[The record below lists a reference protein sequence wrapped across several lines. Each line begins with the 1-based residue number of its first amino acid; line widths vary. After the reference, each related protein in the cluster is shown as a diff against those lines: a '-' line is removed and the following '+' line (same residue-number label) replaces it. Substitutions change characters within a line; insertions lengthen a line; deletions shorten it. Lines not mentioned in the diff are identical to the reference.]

1 MPPSAVSSRPQTLR
15 QARRAYQKAG
25 ATTRLSERQMKQ
37 LERSAELQERA
48 DRIKERENRRKANLK
63 KKNERIEREREA
75 RARMGIASPV
85 REDVGPSQMRLGA
98 FLAVGV
104 GVKTTC
110 EGIQSKREGC
120 DDVVVEEG
128 PPPSAQRPS
137 PARSPLQARSVN
149 DIIKPMAKSS
159 PDIKPA
165 NPSTAMP
172 PPPRPIQQKPQSS
185 PRPQDG
191 AKKLTKPTA
200 RPPDK
205 HLIKTSLDLCSSKP
219 TLKTSTG
226 PSRPGTMPPPPP
238 LPRVKPPLKPP
249 NKPPPKASFQRPSKV
264 PLKVP
269 PNPQPI
275 TDEWAAFLVSNTQI
289 EREICTPKAPLSSST
304 KKTSETLSVTKTPH
318 LFLTPSDSDSASTPC
333 PAGPRKLSKPSAEE
347 VLALICTQDLLF
359 DDEVDQELNSVNTI
373 GKPGKHVRQEEER
386 DRRRLEQEFGNDLR
400 VCDFEGAVLQ
410 AEPKASPI
418 EKPQPWK
425 KESQRKPQQ
434 QQRTDS
440 FWDDEFDISTQEFR
454 ELVD

>member
-25 ATTRLSERQMKQ
+25 ATTRLSERQLKQ

-98 FLAVGV
+98 FLTVGV
-104 GVKTTC
+104 GVKPTC
-110 EGIQSKREGC
+110 EGIQSKRDHC

-137 PARSPLQARSVN
+137 PARSPLQARPVN
-149 DIIKPMAKSS
+149 DIIKPLAKPS

-165 NPSTAMP
+165 KPSIAMP
-172 PPPRPIQQKPQSS
+172 PPPRPSQQKPQSS
-185 PRPQDG
+185 PRTQDS

-219 TLKTSTG
+219 TLKPSTG
-226 PSRPGTMPPPPP
+226 PPRPGTMPPPP

-318 LFLTPSDSDSASTPC
+318 LFLTQSDSDPASTPC

-359 DDEVDQELNSVNTI
+359 DDEVDQELSSVDTI
-373 GKPGKHVRQEEER
+373 GKPGKH
-386 DRRRLEQEFGNDLR
+386 
-400 VCDFEGAVLQ
+400 

-425 KESQRKPQQ
+425 DEDQRKPQRQ
-434 QQRTDS
+434 QKTDS
-440 FWDDEFDISTQEFR
+440 FLDDEFDISTQEFR